1 MTFEEAL
8 QKLTDI
14 KDQLDS
20 PEITLDKSV
29 SLYEESVKYTKLCL
43 DMLKETEGKI
53 VAVKSEIDKIIE
65 KPLDT
70 DKE

>member
-1 MTFEEAL
+1 MTFEQAL
-8 QKLTDI
+8 EKLENI
-14 KDQLDS
+14 KDELDS
-20 PEITLDKSV
+20 SDITLDKAL

-43 DMLKETEGKI
+43 DLLKETEGKI
-53 VAVKSEIDKIIE
+53 VAVKTEIDKIIE

>member
-8 QKLTDI
+8 QKLEKI
-14 KDQLDS
+14 KDELDS
-20 PEITLDKSV
+20 PEITLDKSL
-29 SLYEESVKYTKLCL
+29 SLYEESVNYTKLCL
-43 DMLKETEGKI
+43 DLLKQTEGKI

-65 KPLDT
+65 RPLDT

>member
-8 QKLTDI
+8 QKLNDI

-20 PEITLDKSV
+20 PEITLDKSI

-65 KPLDT
+65 KPLDA